1 MARRKRT
8 PPRPPLR
15 QRQDPRVHHR
25 TLERTQSHALPNPL
39 PTRTHGAVNTEN
51 THPFR
56 YTLGNDEHGYIAH
69 NGIAQ
74 KHTNGRYASDS
85 RNAIL
90 AWQTGQTDLTDG
102 TQGKFAKIDQN
113 GRIQWLTPPQTI
125 EGAEGE
131 PIQVS
136 NTRWQDTIWDEW
148 RTEYDD
154 AYIEGWND
162 GYEAAIN
169 DMLNDGIDTTTGI
182 RRR

>member
-1 MARRKRT
+1 MADRT
-8 PPRPPLR
+8 NRPHGR
-15 QRQDPRVHHR
+15 
-25 TLERTQSHALPNPL
+25 NP
-39 PTRTHGAVNTEN
+39 
-51 THPFR
+51 
-56 YTLGNDEHGYIAH
+56 
-69 NGIAQ
+69 
-74 KHTNGRYASDS
+74 
-85 RNAIL
+85 
-90 AWQTGQTDLTDG
+90 
-102 TQGKFAKIDQN
+102 GKFAKIDQN

-154 AYIEGWND
+154 AYIEDWND

>member
-1 MARRKRT
+1 MCVIVTAEKGSMPTIDQLTRMSETNPDGAGIAWHDGNGLHRVRHSDNGKTLTFITEHWNELKAT
-8 PPRPPLR
+8 PCLIHFRL
-15 QRQDPRVHHR
+15 
-25 TLERTQSHALPNPL
+25 A
-39 PTRTHGAVNTEN
+39 THGAVNTEN

-74 KHTNGRYASDS
+74 KHTNGR
-85 RNAIL
+85 
-90 AWQTGQTDLTDG
+90 
-102 TQGKFAKIDQN
+102 
-113 GRIQWLTPPQTI
+113 IQWLTPPQTI
-125 EGAEGE
+125 EGSEGE

>member
-39 PTRTHGAVNTEN
+39 PTR
-51 THPFR
+51 HPR
-56 YTLGNDEHGYIAH
+56 SRQHREHAPVPLHIAH

-136 NTRWQDTIWDEW
+136 NTRWQDTIWNEW

>member
-1 MARRKRT
+1 M
-8 PPRPPLR
+8 PPREHRLPGHAE
-15 QRQDPRVHHR
+15 QDR
-25 TLERTQSHALPNPL
+25 TLLAAQVEHVRHQTEPRLPAVRSIRPRER
-39 PTRTHGAVNTEN
+39 
-51 THPFR
+51 
-56 YTLGNDEHGYIAH
+56 
-69 NGIAQ
+69 
-74 KHTNGRYASDS
+74 
-85 RNAIL
+85 
-90 AWQTGQTDLTDG
+90 
-102 TQGKFAKIDQN
+102 
-113 GRIQWLTPPQTI
+113 RIQWLTPPQTI

-154 AYIEGWND
+154 AYIEDWND

>member
-1 MARRKRT
+1 MCVIATAEKGSMPTIDQLTRMSET
-8 PPRPPLR
+8 
-15 QRQDPRVHHR
+15 
-25 TLERTQSHALPNPL
+25 NP
-39 PTRTHGAVNTEN
+39 
-51 THPFR
+51 
-56 YTLGNDEHGYIAH
+56 
-69 NGIAQ
+69 
-74 KHTNGRYASDS
+74 
-85 RNAIL
+85 
-90 AWQTGQTDLTDG
+90 DG